1 MFERIF
7 LGAMRWAAR
16 LLFVAALVMLVWGIG
31 FSIDELSRPR
41 GESVVGIG
49 GRAWGLMDTLLIIIS
64 TAFDRAAKLFFGA
77 AILYYLEVWTS
88 QRQRT

>member
-1 MFERIF
+1 
-7 LGAMRWAAR
+7 
-16 LLFVAALVMLVWGIG
+16 
-31 FSIDELSRPR
+31 
-41 GESVVGIG
+41 
-49 GRAWGLMDTLLIIIS
+49 MDTLLIIIS